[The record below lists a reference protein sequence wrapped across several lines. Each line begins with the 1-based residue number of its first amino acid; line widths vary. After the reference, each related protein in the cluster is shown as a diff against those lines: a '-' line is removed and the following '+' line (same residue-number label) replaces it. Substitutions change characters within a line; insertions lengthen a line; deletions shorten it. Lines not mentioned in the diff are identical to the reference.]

1 MGSVGKY
8 FGLTRSNNSPDNIAH
23 MYITTMREFGACPV
37 QLVHREINKFNV
49 GGRIMVGITQFGGE
63 IFSLI

>member
-1 MGSVGKY
+1 MAY
-8 FGLTRSNNSPDNIAH
+8 NSPDNIAH
-23 MYITTMREFGACPV
+23 MYITTMREFGGCPV
-37 QLVHREINKFNV
+37 QLVHREIYKLNV